1 MRISESHQ
9 NYQYD
14 RVLDHLIETGK
25 WAWEG
30 LELCLCETMEEL
42 GDQRKVVI
50 VMEQLGNTVEG
61 RGEGAVALPPHT
73 HTN

>member
-1 MRISESHQ
+1 
-9 NYQYD
+9 
-14 RVLDHLIETGK
+14 
-25 WAWEG
+25 
-30 LELCLCETMEEL
+30 MEEL